1 MRASVRQL
9 LARTAEAADEGSGKN
24 PFDSITDGDPEKNQY
39 LQELIDGIFEG
50 RQISESYNLFVLAAV
65 LLLSVLH
72 FCRTHRDR
80 RKWRERVNRNSAPEG
95 KLVAQPHD
103 DREGESSSSSTLVGG
118 DDIPPDTKQTDLDL
132 EERPLLSSKRYRKI
146 WRPIW
151 GVKAWLAY
159 QPQPLPI
166 INRQLPANGTTVFV
180 LAWLGLSVFLHL
192 YRLPLESKYFF
203 IFADRCGCMF
213 VVNLPLLYL
222 LSAKTQPLRVLTG
235 RSYEALNIFHRR
247 IGEMMCLVGVMH
259 MVSMLIWRFCFE
271 PDWLLGGDTAR
282 TYLLHPLILE
292 GFGALVSY
300 ELLYFTSLGSFRHRW
315 YEIFLAS
322 HVILQTL
329 ALVFLWFH
337 FYTSRPYVAISLAIF
352 LIDRLVWRLTLKSFT
367 TTASLSIL
375 EDGETLMLSADW
387 DIPSSHTSKLRSL
400 FQHNIQRGW
409 SPTDHVFLTI
419 PALGRTHA
427 LQSHPFTI
435 ASAAPPIPSWD
446 PTSTASSH
454 PPHAWLSLLI
464 RSHGGFTASLLHHA
478 LLHPSLPLQIRLDG
492 PYGSP
497 HALSLLRAASTAIL
511 IAGGSGIAV
520 IYPLAE
526 ALLLH
531 GPTGGQKVKMLWV
544 IHSEPHRRWMP
555 EQRLAELR
563 EMGAEVVVSEP
574 TGVAGRPDVGG
585 FVRGWME
592 DDADGE
598 VGVVCSGPDGLNR
611 GVRNVCAREIG
622 MGRRL
627 RVAVEKFGW

>member
-1 MRASVRQL
+1 M
-9 LARTAEAADEGSGKN
+9 ARMVEAADEGSGKN
-24 PFDSITDGDPEKNQY
+24 PFDSITHGDPEKNQY
-39 LQELIDGIFEG
+39 LRDLIDGILEG
-50 RQISESYNLFVLAAV
+50 RRIAATYNLVVLGVV

-72 FCRTHRDR
+72 LYSTYRDR
-80 RKWRERVNRNSAPEG
+80 RKWMERVNNNSAPDG
-95 KLVAQPHD
+95 KRVAGAPQPSHNG
-103 DREGESSSSSTLVGG
+103 EGESSSSSTLVGG

-132 EERPLLSSKRYRKI
+132 EERPLLGSARDRRI
-146 WRPIW
+146 WRPLW

-166 INRQLPANGTTVFV
+166 INRQLPANGASVFV
-180 LAWLGLSVFLHL
+180 LAWLGLNVFLHF

-203 IFADRCGCMF
+203 LFAERCGCMF
-213 VVNLPLLYL
+213 IVNLPLLYL
-222 LSAKTQPLRVLTG
+222 LAAKTQPLRVLTG

-247 IGEMMCLVGVMH
+247 LGEMMCLIGAVH
-259 MVSMLIWRFCFE
+259 MVSMLIWRFCLE
-271 PDWLLGGDTAR
+271 PDWLLRGDTAR
-282 TYLLHPLILE
+282 EYLLHPLILE
-292 GFGALVSY
+292 GFGALMSY
-300 ELLYFTSLGSFRHRW
+300 ELLYFTSLGSFRQRW

-337 FYTSRPYVAISLAIF
+337 FHTSRPYVGISSAIF

-367 TTASLSIL
+367 TIASLSIL
-375 EDGETLMLSADW
+375 EDGESLMLSADW
-387 DIPSSHTSKLRSL
+387 DIPSTPTSKLASL
-400 FQHNIQRGW
+400 FQHNIQIGW

-446 PTSTASSH
+446 VTSTVSSR

-464 RSHGGFTASLLHHA
+464 RSHNGFTASLLHHA
-478 LLHPSLPLQIRLDG
+478 LLHPNLPLQIRLDG

-497 HALSLLRAASTAIL
+497 HALSLLRASSTAIL

-531 GPTGGQKVKMLWV
+531 GQTCGQKVKMLWV
-544 IHSEPHRRWMP
+544 VHSDLHRRWIP
-555 EQRLAELR
+555 EERLAELR
-563 EMGAEVVVSEP
+563 EMGAEVMVSEP
-574 TGVAGRPDVGG
+574 TGLVGRPDVGG
-585 FVRGWME
+585 YVTGWIE
-592 DDADGE
+592 DDGE
-598 VGVVCSGPDGLNR
+598 GDVGVVCSGPDGLNR
-611 GVRNVCAREIG
+611 GVRNVCARETER
-622 MGRRL
+622 GRRVA
-627 RVAVEKFGW
+627 VAVEKFGW